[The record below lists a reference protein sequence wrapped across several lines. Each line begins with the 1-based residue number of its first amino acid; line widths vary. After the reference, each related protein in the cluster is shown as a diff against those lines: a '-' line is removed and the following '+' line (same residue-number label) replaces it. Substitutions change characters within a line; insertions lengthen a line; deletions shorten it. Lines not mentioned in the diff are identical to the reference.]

1 VSDSELVD
9 GVIDAHKGAR
19 VLIMCVTRPLGASV
33 RYHLSTEDAAIL
45 TNEIRPEV
53 AVMTHFGSKFI
64 QEGAEK
70 QAKYVQE
77 RSGIRTIAATDF
89 MRLTMMKG
97 IRKNLAQ
104 FLR

>member
-1 VSDSELVD
+1 
-9 GVIDAHKGAR
+9 
-19 VLIMCVTRPLGASV
+19 
-33 RYHLSTEDAAIL
+33 LSTEDAAIL